1 MTDFKRFSGGETFGR
16 YVVESLLGEGGM
28 GEVYR
33 ALDTRLGRKIA
44 LKVLR
49 KDADLSEDAWAEE
62 SSRMLREARAAAALS
77 HAGIVA
83 IYDVGELDGTAFI
96 AMEIAEGEPLRA
108 LVGGDAPDARKIQIL
123 HDVARALAAAHKAG
137 LVHRD
142 VKPENI
148 VVSAAG
154 TVKVL
159 DFGIAR
165 GLDRE
170 TDPGARTLE
179 VEPAE
184 SLFHGTPAYTAPEQL
199 TGEALD
205 ARSDQFG
212 WGVVAH
218 ELFEGE
224 LPFRAD
230 KGPAVLLSSI
240 LADEPKPMTRAPEG
254 IRALVQRAL
263 AKDPADRFPSMTA
276 LADELALLS
285 IEDDPSPEPPSP
297 PNPPGKASS
306 PAARV
311 FALVAGLAALVAFV
325 WFAVR
330 REKPPVV
337 ALVSPVASAAA
348 PAGTAITDLP
358 LPTTDKPEALVAYR
372 EGVQAV
378 RDASWS
384 TARLAFDRA
393 RKADPSLAL
402 AHLRYAM
409 VAIDSDDLDPSREA
423 YRVAFLLRSSLGERD
438 HALLDAL
445 EPFLQR
451 DPPDLTEMRR
461 RVTELSARY
470 PGDAELVYWRFFPFV
485 HHTPAEVLTLTE
497 RCLVLDDRYADCWQ
511 TQARALLA
519 LGRTEDARRA
529 LDRCVEIAPTA
540 GDCMFDRATVEILS
554 GRCVGLEEV
563 ARNWIAREPDLGR
576 AHGYLASA
584 LYGQGRENA
593 AVRAVVEVA
602 TQKLRVSGFQVEALT
617 LDFGFAAG
625 TGDFES
631 ALQAGQQT
639 STVGDIDHGAGPT
652 AKQIFLL
659 LELGR
664 TADAGRIASDFLA
677 RQTASLRSSV
687 EGCIVDPDPLFY
699 AVAHRAG
706 LISAED
712 RAAHRDAWIQRCAD
726 QGDAASAWYAA
737 YALPAITPDDAREAL
752 AALPRFTVRPEDAPF
767 YRAHYAAALRGKV
780 RFLAGEMDAAL
791 PDLVQASNHCA
802 MLMDP
807 VGYLQN
813 QHRIGVARE
822 TRGEKDLACA
832 AYRTV
837 LSRWGAA
844 KDSITARDVAR
855 RAKALGCEPRRGP

>member
-1 MTDFKRFSGGETFGR
+1 MAESTRFASGEVLGR

-33 ALDTRLGRKIA
+33 ALDTRLGRRVA

-49 KDADLSEDAWAEE
+49 KDTELSEDAWAHE

-108 LVGGDAPDARKIQIL
+108 LVGKDAPDAWKIQIL
-123 HDVARALAAAHKAG
+123 HDVARALDAAHQAG
-137 LVHRD
+137 VVHRD

-148 VVSAAG
+148 VVSKAG
-154 TVKVL
+154 AVKVL

-184 SLFHGTPAYTAPEQL
+184 SMFQGTPAYTAPEQL

-205 ARSDQFG
+205 ARADQFG
-212 WGVVAH
+212 FGVVAH

-224 LPFRAD
+224 LPFRVD
-230 KGPAVLLSSI
+230 KGPAALISSI

-254 IRALVQRAL
+254 VRDIVRRAL
-263 AKDPADRFPSMTA
+263 AKDPADRFPSMAA

-285 IEDDPSPEPPSP
+285 IEPEPAPLPAPPSP
-297 PNPPGKASS
+297 AAPRVS
-306 PAARV
+306 AARV
-311 FALVAGLAALVAFV
+311 FALVAVLAALAAVAWIVFH
-325 WFAVR
+325 
-330 REKPPVV
+330 REKPADPAP
-337 ALVSPVASAAA
+337 ALLFASAVL
-348 PAGTAITDLP
+348 PVKVAITDLP
-358 LPTTDKPEALVAYR
+358 LPSTDKPEALVAYR

-438 HALLDAL
+438 HAMLDAL

-461 RVTELSARY
+461 RIGNLSARY
-470 PGDAELVYWRFFPFV
+470 PGDAELVYWQFFPFV
-485 HHTPAEVLTLTE
+485 HHTPAEVLALTE

-519 LGRTEDARRA
+519 LSRPEDARRA

-593 AVRAVVEVA
+593 AVRAVVDVA
-602 TQKLRVSGFQVEALT
+602 TQKLRLSGFQVEALT

-631 ALQAGQQT
+631 ALLAAQQT
-639 STVGDIDHGAGPT
+639 SNVGDTDHGASPT
-652 AKQIFLL
+652 AKHIFLL

-664 TADAGRIASDFLA
+664 TADAGRVASDFLA
-677 RQTASLRSSV
+677 RQTASLRSTV
-687 EGCIVDPDPLFY
+687 EGCLVDPDPLFY

-706 LISAED
+706 LLSTDD
-712 RAAHRDAWIQRCAD
+712 RAAHRDAWLHRCAE
-726 QGDAASAWYAA
+726 QGEAAFAWYAG

-752 AALPRFTVRPEDAPF
+752 AVLPRFATRPEDVPF
-767 YRAHYAAALRGKV
+767 YRGLYAAALRGKV

-791 PDLVQASNHCA
+791 PDLVQASSHCA

-807 VGYLQN
+807 VSYLQN
-813 QHRIGVARE
+813 QVRIGVARE

-832 AYRTV
+832 AYQSV

-844 KDSITARDVAR
+844 KDSISARDAAR
-855 RAKALGCEPRRGP
+855 RAKALGCAPRRRP